1 MSKYCQI
8 YPQNLKPSYSEYDQI
23 DFVLSGDG
31 QRYVDNSLTLCCD
44 VNATFLGDT
53 IPSTDLIKMNNL
65 AGGHGL
71 ISSVAVSCVKLG
83 QLEYIAEYPKLV
95 GAISQAS
102 LNEKLD
108 TFNSNLVAELRTCS
122 PDVTGALLHGVYS
135 RGKTTDPFRKSP
147 DMALKLNCALNN
159 MIGDPLLPFALT
171 GDLTVTIQLERIVN
185 ALYGRLTVGSEYSYN
200 ITNVRLNYL
209 TVVDD
214 PKVPYSKNYMF
225 NVYSSIRQSIQSSYS
240 SVTTKAPVVA
250 NSVFCSFIQQANEA
264 NPMTDNLMQEY
275 LPNVTEV
282 TFQWNGNFSQSVVY
296 TLNNVEEILTNY
308 LEAVTTNP
316 NTNNAS
322 LQCIA
327 QNKSYGVG
335 LRFGSPVNLAQNAF
349 TMNIK
354 SSIDGSSPYTVVMHF
369 NGILSI

>member
-1 MSKYCQI
+1 
-8 YPQNLKPSYSEYDQI
+8 
-23 DFVLSGDG
+23 
-31 QRYVDNSLTLCCD
+31 
-44 VNATFLGDT
+44 
-53 IPSTDLIKMNNL
+53 
-65 AGGHGL
+65 
-71 ISSVAVSCVKLG
+71 
-83 QLEYIAEYPKLV
+83 
-95 GAISQAS
+95 
-102 LNEKLD
+102 
-108 TFNSNLVAELRTCS
+108 LVAELRT
-122 PDVTGALLHGVYS
+122 PAPKVTGSLLNGIFS
-135 RGKTTDPFRKSP
+135 RGHEGDLLFRKAP
-147 DMALKLNCALNN
+147 DMCLKLNCALNN

-171 GDLTVTIQLERIVN
+171 GDITVTLQLERVVN
-185 ALYGRLTVGSEYSYN
+185 ALYGQKTVGNGYSYN
-200 ITNVRLNYL
+200 ISNVRLNYL
-209 TVVDD
+209 TVPDNGV
-214 PKVPYSKNYMF
+214 YSKNYMF
-225 NVYSSIRQSIQSSYS
+225 NVYSSIRQSIQSSYA

-250 NSVFCSFIQQANEA
+250 NSVFCSFIEQANES

-316 NTNNAS
+316 NVNNAS

-327 QNKSYGVG
+327 MNKSYGVG
-335 LRFGSPVNLAQNAF
+335 LKFGSPVNLAQNAF